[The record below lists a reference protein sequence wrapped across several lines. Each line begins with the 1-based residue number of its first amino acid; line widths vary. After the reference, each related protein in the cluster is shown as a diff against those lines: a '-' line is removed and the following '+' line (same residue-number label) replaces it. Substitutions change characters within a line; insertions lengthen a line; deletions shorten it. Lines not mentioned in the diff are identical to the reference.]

1 MLIQATTLK
10 RGITMTLKAKLKI
23 ILTTFFSISVLVAA
37 CSTALLMSSTAQAK
51 NHDDYRENQLML
63 LALKSSQVSITQILE
78 KFKADYPSIV
88 TEIELDD
95 EDHILVYEVK
105 GINLEDGVKYKVQY
119 ALHNGEEIDNYSKSL
134 SFLGFN
140 KLDDHDVE
148 ALETIQDQG
157 LSALDVIAK
166 TTLSE
171 GAYIE
176 SIELENKRGLTFYE
190 IKILGP
196 MGWTKQLMDA
206 KSGDVI
212 PSLRR

>member
-23 ILTTFFSISVLVAA
+23 IFTTFFSISVLVAA

-105 GINLEDGVKYKVQY
+105 GINLEDGVKYKVRY